1 MKYIVTYS
9 TSESIPYYW
18 KQDTSCKAKHSNSE
32 SYEVEDLD
40 ACRAIVKDLM
50 DVPISEL
57 SLEQVK
63 KEFGKSEYG
72 LSEEQVIKI
81 QNYYNGR
88 LALYNVIMKELSDQS
103 SWQLLKHDIPAEYAS
118 FYYDINDTKNL
129 ITEITIQRC

>member
-9 TSESIPYYW
+9 TIENVPYFY
-18 KQDTSCKAKHSNSE
+18 KQKTSCNAKHSNSE

-40 ACRAIVKDLM
+40 ACKAIVKDLM
-50 DVPISEL
+50 DVPIAEL

-63 KEFGKSEYG
+63 KEFGLTECNI
-72 LSEEQVIKI
+72 SEEQAIKI

-88 LALYNVIMKELSDQS
+88 LALYNVIMKELNDKS

-118 FYYDINDTKNL
+118 FCYDVDDTENL
-129 ITEITIQRC
+129 MTEITIQRC

>member
-9 TSESIPYYW
+9 TSQSIPYYW

-40 ACRAIVKDLM
+40 ACKAIVKDLM
-50 DVPISEL
+50 DIPIAEL
-57 SLEQVK
+57 SLDAVK
-63 KEFGKSEYG
+63 KEFAPYNGM
-72 LSEEQVIKI
+72 LSEEQAIKI

-103 SWQLLKHDIPAEYAS
+103 SWQLIKHEIPVEYAS
-118 FYYDINDTKNL
+118 FCFDIDDTENL
-129 ITEITIQRC
+129 MTEITIQRC